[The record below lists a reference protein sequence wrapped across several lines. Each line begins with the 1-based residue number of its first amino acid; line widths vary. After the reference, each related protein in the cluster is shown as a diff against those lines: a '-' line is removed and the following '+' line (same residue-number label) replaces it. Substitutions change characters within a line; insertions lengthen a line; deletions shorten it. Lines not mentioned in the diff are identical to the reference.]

1 MISIEDIIK
10 ILKEK
15 KVPDEK
21 INEIERSYLIAEEI
35 HDGVVRQS
43 GEPYITH
50 PLHVAMNLI
59 DMEIYD
65 PDMISAALLHDTIE
79 DATIKFG
86 KEDIVYL
93 INPEVAELVDG
104 VTKISRM
111 NFTSK
116 QAQNNANTRKII
128 TSLTKD
134 VRIILIKLADR
145 LHNMRTLQY
154 KKPEKQ
160 KENAIETMEVF
171 VPLALSIGAYRIK
184 GELEDLSLQYIAP
197 DEYKR
202 ILENRD
208 RLEEIRKP
216 LIMEVKAK
224 LEYILAEKDIPN
236 DIIYRVKNVCTIYNK
251 MRHGYS
257 MDDMYDL
264 FYLKIIVDTVD
275 DCYRALRYV
284 HQNYRPI
291 NGRFRDYIGNQRTNF
306 YQSLHTTVSLHP
318 ATSTSGIYIPNKGV
332 TTLGEVSE
340 YGKIKIRTGDM
351 DKVAAFGVSAYKNL
365 DEPFRKTQEEIQ
377 DEIRKHNQFAIL
389 LNEIDEVSA
398 GEDNTFIDLA
408 SKLLLTEH
416 IYAYTPEGIQIELPE
431 GSTAVDFIC
440 QAYPY
445 LLEQITGVVI
455 NGKIMPVNTVL
466 NNNDRI
472 QIRTKG
478 TKETDKWLEGA
489 KTPKAR
495 EKVKFI
501 SNGQNA

>member
-1 MISIEDIIK
+1 MIKIEDIIK

-15 KVPDEK
+15 NVSEEK
-21 INEIERSYLIAEEI
+21 IQEIERSYFLAEEI
-35 HDGVVRQS
+35 HDGVTRQS

-50 PLHVAMNLI
+50 PLNVAMNLI
-59 DMEIYD
+59 NMEIYD

-79 DATIKFG
+79 DAKVNFN
-86 KEDIVYL
+86 KQDIARI

-116 QAQNNANTRKII
+116 KEQNDANTRKII

-145 LHNMRTLQY
+145 LHNMRTLKY
-154 KKPEKQ
+154 KSPEKQ
-160 KENAIETMEVF
+160 KENALETMQVF

-184 GELEDLSLQYIAP
+184 GELADLSLQYIQP

-208 RLEEIRKP
+208 RLEKIRKP

-224 LEYILAEKDIPN
+224 LEYILSEENIPN
-236 DIIYRVKNVCTIYNK
+236 EIIYRVKNISTIYNK
-251 MRHGYS
+251 LKRGYS

-275 DCYRALRYV
+275 NCYRTVRYV
-284 HQNYRPI
+284 HENYRPI

-306 YQSLHTTVSLHP
+306 YQSLHTTVGLHP
-318 ATSTSGIYIPNKGV
+318 SANNSGIYIPSKGV
-332 TTLGEVSE
+332 TTLDEVSE
-340 YGKIKIRTGDM
+340 YGKIKIRTSDM
-351 DKVAAFGVSAYKNL
+351 NKVAAFGISAYRNL
-365 DEPFRKTQEEIQ
+365 DSQERKTKEEIQ
-377 DEIRKHNQFAIL
+377 EEIRKHNQFAIL
-389 LNEIDEVSA
+389 LKEIDEVSA
-398 GEDNTFIDLA
+398 GEDNKFIDLA

-445 LLEQITGVVI
+445 LLEKITGVAI
-455 NGKIMPVNTVL
+455 NGKVMPVNTVL
-466 NNNDRI
+466 KNNDRI
-472 QIRTKG
+472 QIQTKG
-478 TKETDKWLEGA
+478 EKDKDQWLQGA
-489 KTPKAR
+489 STPKAIQ
-495 EKVKFI
+495 KVKYI
-501 SNGQNA
+501 SNRQNA